1 MRDLGTRFRSKVK
14 PGVSGMMYLGQLWYK
29 YWGGSA
35 PGTWRSVTDLFQEAF
50 NGIGDQGSYWPSD
63 HAYTRA
69 DYCWDDTHKG
79 PPWTSGGP
87 FSKVSVVLP
96 EKQVA
101 GFGTHER
108 KGVGYNSGWPFGWV
122 EAQWRGGFKLRNSE
136 QFDVLKPYYGNISYL
151 LNTSGLATDALSW
164 GPSAWAA
171 TAPKMEAASAFVA
184 LRESKDLPRMLQTS
198 ARGFNDAWRQIGGHW
213 TSARA
218 RAADLRPDMWPKKA
232 ADHFLNHEFGW
243 LPFLSDLGKF
253 KSAFDNTA
261 AYMSRMRNGNG
272 KWKVYRR
279 TLVDETDW
287 TTVHEGT
294 EWIVDPENNFMT
306 SHLCGGVEPKCRIL
320 EKRQTLIT
328 SSGSFKWYKPEHD
341 VTSEAYKGPL
351 AELGRQ
357 MTMYGARISPS
368 NVWRSTPWTW
378 LIDWGLNVGQ
388 NIDRVTEYLQD
399 GVECKYLYVMAHD
412 IRTLRF
418 EQILPMPDGPL
429 TLTYDRTVEIKQRQ
443 AIGNPFGLGP
453 QGNFGPLRLAIL
465 AALGVSRH

>member
-1 MRDLGTRFRSKVK
+1 MRDLGKRFRSKVK
-14 PGVSGMMYLGQLWYK
+14 PGSTGKVRLGQMWYQ
-29 YWGGSA
+29 WNGV
-35 PGTWRSVTDLFQEAF
+35 WRSVTDLWQEAF
-50 NGIGDQGSYWPSD
+50 NGISDQTAYVPSSYN
-63 HAYTRA
+63 AIKA
-69 DYCWDDTHKG
+69 EYCWDDTHQG
-79 PPWTSGGP
+79 PPWSSGGP
-87 FSKVSVVLP
+87 FSKVTVAFP
-96 EKQVA
+96 EKQVI
-101 GFGTHER
+101 GEGTYER
-108 KGVGYNSGWPFGWV
+108 PGIPFSTGWPFFNV
-122 EAQWRGGFKLRNSE
+122 FAQWRGGFQLKPSE
-136 QFDVLKPYYGNISYL
+136 GFDAMKPYYGNVTYL

-184 LRESKDLPRMLQTS
+184 LRESKDIPRMLQTS
-198 ARGFNDAWRQIGGHW
+198 ASAFRDSWRALGGSGI
-213 TSARA
+213 SASMA
-218 RAADLRPDMWPKKA
+218 PKKA

-279 TLVDETDW
+279 TLVDESEW
-287 TTVHEGT
+287 TTIHEGT
-294 EWIVDPENNFMT
+294 EWVVNPENNFMT
-306 SHLCGGVEPKCRIL
+306 SHLCGGVEPKLRVL

-378 LIDWGLNVGQ
+378 LVDWGLNVGQ
-388 NIDRVTEYLQD
+388 NIDRITEYLQD

-418 EQILPMPDGPL
+418 EQTLPMPGGPL
-429 TLTYDRTVEIKQRQ
+429 ALEYDRVIEIKQRQ
-443 AIGNPFGLGP
+443 AISNPFGLGP

>member
-1 MRDLGTRFRSKVK
+1 MRDLGRRFRSKVK
-14 PGVSGMMYLGQLWYK
+14 PGSTGNVRLGQMWYQ
-29 YWGGSA
+29 WNGV
-35 PGTWRSVTDLFQEAF
+35 WRSATDLWQEAF
-50 NGIGDQGSYWPSD
+50 NGIPDQTAYVPSSYT
-63 HAYTRA
+63 AIRG
-69 DYCWDDTHKG
+69 DYCWDDTHQG
-79 PPWTSGGP
+79 PPWSSGGP
-87 FSKVSVVLP
+87 FSKVSVVFP
-96 EKQVA
+96 EKQVI
-101 GFGTHER
+101 GEGIWEKPGTPF
-108 KGVGYNSGWPFGWV
+108 NTGWPFFNV
-122 EAQWRGGFKLRNSE
+122 FAQWRGGFQLKPSE
-136 QFDVLKPYYGNISYL
+136 SFDVMKPFYGNITYL
-151 LNTSGLATDALSW
+151 LNTSGLATDTLSW

-184 LRESKDLPRMLQTS
+184 LRESKDIPRMLQTS
-198 ARGFNDAWRQIGGHW
+198 ASAFNDTWKALGGSGI
-213 TSARA
+213 SASMA
-218 RAADLRPDMWPKKA
+218 PKKA

-279 TLVDETDW
+279 TLVDDSEW
-287 TTVHEGT
+287 TIIHEGD
-294 EWIVDPENNFMT
+294 EWVVNPENNFMT
-306 SHLCGGVEPKCRIL
+306 SHLCGGQPPILRVL

-328 SSGSFKWYKPEHD
+328 SSGAFKWYKPEHD
-341 VTSEAYKGPL
+341 VTSAGYEGPL
-351 AELGRQ
+351 AELNRQ

-378 LIDWGLNVGQ
+378 LVDWGLNVGQ
-388 NIDRVTEYLQD
+388 NVDRITEYLQD

-418 EQILPMPDGPL
+418 EQTLPMPNGPL
-429 TLTYDRTVEIKQRQ
+429 SLTYDRVIEIKQRQ
-443 AIGNPFGLGP
+443 SISNPFGLGP